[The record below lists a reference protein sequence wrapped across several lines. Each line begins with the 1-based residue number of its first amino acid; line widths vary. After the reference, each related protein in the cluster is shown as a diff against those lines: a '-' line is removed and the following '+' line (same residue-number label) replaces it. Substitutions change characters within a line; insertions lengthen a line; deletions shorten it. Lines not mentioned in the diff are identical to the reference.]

1 MTHYHI
7 LKYNNMKKIYS
18 FIAMACLMVMPMFTA
33 CSEKGGDETT
43 PADKTALEAEI
54 AECQEILE
62 SAADTYPAYAIEDF
76 QEVLDLVNEALADD
90 NISQTAVNNLLAQLQ
105 EARETLL
112 ATAFED
118 IPEENLL
125 LAYDFE
131 SEADP
136 QVSTGS
142 LKYEAALTA
151 GPELIFGS
159 NTSLPT
165 FVEGVNGGKA
175 ISFDNGSHLEIS
187 TFDYNA
193 VLKDEFAISVWVKP
207 TAIVSGN
214 YVFSINKWNTCKL
227 NIQNEGKPFFTP
239 NLDGNAIDSDNETA
253 GSVTTDKW
261 THLVVTISLSK
272 DQMQFFVDGRL
283 TKTWDTEG
291 KPALAGSA
299 WNIPA
304 DEDHVIYIGTSSS
317 YTPGDSEVAP
327 ETWEANESFNGAIDN
342 LKIYDVALSAGQV
355 SKLYSDELGE

>member
-1 MTHYHI
+1 
-7 LKYNNMKKIYS
+7 MKKIYS

-131 SEADP
+131 SEANP

-227 NIQNEGKPFFTP
+227 NIQNEGKP
-239 NLDGNAIDSDNETA
+239 
-253 GSVTTDKW
+253 
-261 THLVVTISLSK
+261 
-272 DQMQFFVDGRL
+272 VDGRL

-299 WNIPA
+299 WNIPT

>member
-131 SEADP
+131 SEAD
-136 QVSTGS
+136 
-142 LKYEAALTA
+142 
-151 GPELIFGS
+151 
-159 NTSLPT
+159 
-165 FVEGVNGGKA
+165 
-175 ISFDNGSHLEIS
+175 NGSHLEIS

-193 VLKDEFAISVWVKP
+193 ILKDEFAISVWVKP

-299 WNIPA
+299 WNIPT